1 MNKQTLFVVKIGG
14 NVIDNK
20 HNLEHFLTQFAQIPN
35 PKILVHGGG
44 KIATEFSKQLGIEA
58 VMINGRR
65 VTDEAMLKIVVM
77 VYAGLVNKNI
87 VALLQKANQNA
98 IGLSGADANVI
109 QATRRPVQEIDYGL
123 VGDISPE
130 SVNTAFIQTILAQ
143 HISPVFS
150 PIAHDAQGQLLN
162 INADTIAAC
171 LAKALSQ
178 DYAVRLIYGFEKAG
192 VLENP
197 TDETSVI
204 NSIKPQSYENY
215 KQSGIISGGMIP
227 KLDNAFDALRAGVSL
242 VQIGDAMQLLDL
254 CQNPP
259 VSGTAISF

>member
-14 NVIDNK
+14 NVIDNS
-20 HNLEHFLTQFAQIPN
+20 HDLAIFLAQFAQIPN

-130 SVNTAFIQTILAQ
+130 SVNTAFIKTILAQ

-171 LAKALSQ
+171 LAKALSR
-178 DYAVRLIYGFEKAG
+178 DYAVRLIYGFEKTG

-197 TDETSVI
+197 KDDNSVI
-204 NSIKPQSYENY
+204 HRINAQNFETY
-215 KQSGIISGGMIP
+215 KQSGVISGGMIP
-227 KLDNAFDALRAGVSL
+227 KLENAFDALEAGVGL
-242 VQIGDAMQLLDL
+242 VQIGDALQLLSL

-259 VSGTAISF
+259 ASGTTISF